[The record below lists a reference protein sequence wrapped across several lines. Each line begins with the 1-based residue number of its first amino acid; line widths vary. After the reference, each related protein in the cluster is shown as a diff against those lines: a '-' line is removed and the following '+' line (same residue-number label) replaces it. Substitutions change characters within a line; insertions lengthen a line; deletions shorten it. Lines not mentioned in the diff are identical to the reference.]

1 MVEPLVDGNGRGSKG
16 SISGTSDSEWAAKIA
31 KKIRRM
37 SPMSLAITHEQI
49 KRGADMD
56 LYDIFS
62 MEYNLGEFQFFEDIS
77 FS

>member
-1 MVEPLVDGNGRGSKG
+1 
-16 SISGTSDSEWAAKIA
+16 
-31 KKIRRM
+31 M

-62 MEYNLGEFQFFEDIS
+62 MEYNLGEFQFFEDIL
-77 FS
+77 FSRTNSNGTYRVDL

>member
-1 MVEPLVDGNGRGSKG
+1 MIIFILLG
-16 SISGTSDSEWAAKIA
+16 SDSEWAAKIA

-49 KRGADMD
+49 KRGADMN

-62 MEYNLGEFQFFEDIS
+62 MEYNLGKLQFWSKIDKKNNL
-77 FS
+77 

>member
-1 MVEPLVDGNGRGSKG
+1 
-16 SISGTSDSEWAAKIA
+16 
-31 KKIRRM
+31 M